1 VLIVDDDQQIRNL
14 AQTFLEHAGY
24 TVVGQAADGQQGYEL
39 VCVLGPDIV
48 LMDIDMPKVN
58 GIEATR
64 LIQENCPTPVVM
76 VTSTVDKEIVDLAS
90 TVGAGAYLV
99 KPFTPQELEPTI
111 TVALARFDDMR
122 ALRHLNQEL
131 VRLNNELQEREKALA
146 AEKKKSESLLLNILP
161 KPIAERLKQGADIIA
176 DDFPDI
182 TILFADLADF
192 THFSSQISSIE
203 LVNILNDVF
212 SLFDHLAEKY
222 NIEKIKTIG
231 DAYMAVAGLP
241 IPRLDHA
248 EAIAELA
255 LDMQQAVEVLSRE
268 RNLPLSLRIGLNTGP
283 VTAGVIGR
291 KKFAY
296 DIWGNAV
303 NTASRM
309 EAQGVAGKIQVTEV
323 TYERLRDRYTFTER
337 GWVEIKGRGQMKTYF
352 LTGRR
357 D

>member
-1 VLIVDDDQQIRNL
+1 
-14 AQTFLEHAGY
+14 
-24 TVVGQAADGQQGYEL
+24 
-39 VCVLGPDIV
+39 
-48 LMDIDMPKVN
+48 
-58 GIEATR
+58 
-64 LIQENCPTPVVM
+64 
-76 VTSTVDKEIVDLAS
+76 
-90 TVGAGAYLV
+90 
-99 KPFTPQELEPTI
+99 
-111 TVALARFDDMR
+111 
-122 ALRHLNQEL
+122 
-131 VRLNNELQEREKALA
+131 
-146 AEKKKSESLLLNILP
+146 LNILP
-161 KPIAERLKQGADIIA
+161 RPIAERLKQGVEIIA

-241 IPRLDHA
+241 IPRPDHA
-248 EAIAELA
+248 EAMADLA
-255 LDMQQAVEVLSRE
+255 LDMQQAVEALSRE

-309 EAQGVAGKIQVTEV
+309 EAQGVAGKIQVTET
-323 TYERLRDRYTFTER
+323 TYEHLRDRYTFAER
-337 GWVEIKGRGQMKTYF
+337 GWIEIKGRGQMKTYF

-357 D
+357 NS